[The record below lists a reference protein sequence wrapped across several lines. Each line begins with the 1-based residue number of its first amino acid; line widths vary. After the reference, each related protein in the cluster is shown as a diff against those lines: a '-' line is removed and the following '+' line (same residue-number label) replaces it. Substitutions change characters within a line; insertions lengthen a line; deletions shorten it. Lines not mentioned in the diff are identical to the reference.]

1 MEDDVEAAEPSPPA
15 QSPRSFE
22 GIARG
27 DFTAILDRLGL
38 SLVLITRPAHV
49 VFLGAADGQ
58 LTCTTLPLAQP
69 SGLAVKGNRI
79 AVASART
86 VMVFANTA
94 RLAAQ
99 YPGRRAYYDAFFVP
113 RLMHFTGDAY
123 MHDMVFAGDTIIAAN
138 TRFSCICRIDGKF
151 SFSPLWRPSFIS
163 QLRAE
168 DRCHLNGFAGKDGEL
183 RYVTA
188 LSATDTEAGWRAA
201 PDSGGILIDVRRN
214 AMLRSDLCMPHS
226 PRIVDDRLYL
236 LNGGE
241 GELLHVD
248 RVSGA
253 STVLARLPGFTHGL
267 CAHAGIFFVGLS
279 QNRISRKDN
288 PPPVACRDPGLI
300 AGVAAID
307 GRSGHTLGTLEFT
320 TGATEV
326 YDVKALPGVRRA
338 GMQDVL
344 ASDGYVGV
352 ETPGSVFWLKGPDI
366 EAQHRASQS
375 RAVIRST

>member
-1 MEDDVEAAEPSPPA
+1 MEDGLGEPSPPT
-15 QSPRSFE
+15 QILKSIE

-49 VFLGAADGQ
+49 IFLGAAGGQ
-58 LTCTTLPLAQP
+58 LTCTAAPLAQP
-69 SGLAVKGNRI
+69 SGLAVDGNRI

-86 VMVFANTA
+86 VTVFANAA

-123 MHDMVFAGDTIIAAN
+123 IHDMVFEGGAIIAAN
-138 TRFSCICRIDGKF
+138 TRFSCICRIDGEF
-151 SFSPLWRPSFIS
+151 SFTPLWRPSFIS

-168 DRCHLNGFAGKDGEL
+168 DRCHLNGFAGEGGEL

-201 PDSGGILIDVRRN
+201 PDSSGILIDVRRN

-248 RVSGA
+248 RITGESA
-253 STVLARLPGFTHGL
+253 VLARLPGFAHGL

-279 QNRISRKDN
+279 QNRVSRKDN
-288 PPPVACRDPGLI
+288 PPPVERRHPGLI

-307 GRSGHTLGTLEFT
+307 GRSGHTLGMLEFT
-320 TGATEV
+320 AGVTEV
-326 YDVKALPGVRRA
+326 YDVKALPGVRSA
-338 GMQDVL
+338 GMQDVP
-344 ASDGYVGV
+344 ASDGYVGI
-352 ETPGSVFWLKGPDI
+352 ETPGSVFWLKGPGADP
-366 EAQHRASQS
+366 QRHDF
-375 RAVIRST
+375 

>member
-1 MEDDVEAAEPSPPA
+1 MEDKLKAGEPSAPA
-15 QSPRSFE
+15 QIE
-22 GIARG
+22 GTARG

-58 LTCTTLPLAQP
+58 LTCAAAPVAQP
-69 SGLAVKGNRI
+69 SGLAVEGNRI
-79 AVASART
+79 AVASARAVT
-86 VMVFANTA
+86 VFANAA

-99 YPGRRAYYDAFFVP
+99 YPGRRAHYDAFFLP

-123 MHDMVFAGDTIIAAN
+123 MHDMAFAGGAIIAAN
-138 TRFSCICRIDGKF
+138 TRFSCICRIDGEF
-151 SFSPLWRPSFIS
+151 SFTPLWRPSFIS

-168 DRCHLNGFAGKDGEL
+168 DRCHLNGFAGEGGEL

-248 RVSGA
+248 RVTGA
-253 STVLARLPGFTHGL
+253 SAVLARLPGFSHGL

-279 QNRISRKDN
+279 QNRVSRKDN
-288 PPPVACRDPGLI
+288 PPPVACRHPGLM

-307 GRSGHTLGTLEFT
+307 GRSGHTLGVLEFT
-320 TGATEV
+320 AGVTEV

-344 ASDGYVGV
+344 ASDGYVGI
-352 ETPGSVFWLKGPDI
+352 ETPSSVFWLKGPST
-366 EAQHRASQS
+366 EAQRHEF
-375 RAVIRST
+375 